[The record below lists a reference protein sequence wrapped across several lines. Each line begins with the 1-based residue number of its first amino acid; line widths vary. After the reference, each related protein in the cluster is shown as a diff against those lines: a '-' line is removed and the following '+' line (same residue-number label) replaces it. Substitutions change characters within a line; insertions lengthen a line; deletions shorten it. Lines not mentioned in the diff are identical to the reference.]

1 MVLVYMM
8 MGILINLD
16 KNRGVPVSNRG
27 FLKELDVNHKIKVE
41 SGLLDDES
49 SSMLKNF
56 FIERRA
62 K

>member
-1 MVLVYMM
+1 
-8 MGILINLD
+8 
-16 KNRGVPVSNRG
+16 VSNRG